1 MKISMDEVKKM
12 ILQELNDLVSTQDVP
27 YETERAY
34 KTSPFQN
41 YARVIRENAARL
53 VEILDS
59 SDDYD
64 RRSLIDFKER
74 ELPDLHLALD
84 AIENK
89 INDLL
94 KR

>member
-1 MKISMDEVKKM
+1 MKISMYEIKKL
-12 ILQELNDLVSTQDVP
+12 ILQELSDLVSTQDTP
-27 YETERAY
+27 YESERAY
-34 KTSPFQN
+34 KTNPFQN
-41 YARVIRENAARL
+41 YARVIKENAARL

-64 RRSLIDFKER
+64 RRSLINFKKR

-89 INDLL
+89 INDIL
-94 KR
+94 KD

>member
-1 MKISMDEVKKM
+1 M
-12 ILQELNDLVSTQDVP
+12 
-27 YETERAY
+27 
-34 KTSPFQN
+34 
-41 YARVIRENAARL
+41 IRENAARL

-84 AIENK
+84 AIGNK
-89 INDLL
+89 ISDLL

>member
-41 YARVIRENAARL
+41 YSRVIRENAARL